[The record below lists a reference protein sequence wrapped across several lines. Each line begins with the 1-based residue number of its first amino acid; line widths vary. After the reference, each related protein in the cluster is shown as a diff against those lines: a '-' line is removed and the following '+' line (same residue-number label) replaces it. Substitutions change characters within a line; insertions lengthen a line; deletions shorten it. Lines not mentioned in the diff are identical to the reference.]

1 MDIVAICVSFGSSIA
16 SRVFAVLIPWV
27 LLAAVVVGGLI
38 LRHQFKKSD
47 QVAAYRKA
55 VAIRTAPTEHDTP

>member
-1 MDIVAICVSFGSSIA
+1 MDILALCVPFGSSIA

-27 LLAAVVVGGLI
+27 LLAAVVAGGLV

-55 VAIRTAPTEHDTP
+55 VAMRTAPAEHDTP

>member
-1 MDIVAICVSFGSSIA
+1 MDILGLCVPFGSSIA

-27 LLAAVVVGGLI
+27 LLAAVVAGGLV

-55 VAIRTAPTEHDTP
+55 VAMRTAPTEQDTP